1 MEGSFYNINSLFVAT
16 KEPSVTFDPSPA
28 PQPAQQPQPSLGIH
42 QDEESIDFSA
52 LVAALSPGTFVGPG
66 SGSASGPLSSSSFF
80 DTAESAFPFETNLMP
95 GLGGTYGNDNGVFR
109 QTTPPNVA
117 EFSSQ
122 TSQPNVISAAM
133 DLQDPIVTQES
144 GKSKP
149 GKASKKALD
158 RCSFNYREKRE
169 RNNVA
174 VRKSRIK
181 SKQRVVETEKRVK
194 ELEDE
199 NGHLQNKIA
208 LLTKELNVLK
218 SLFSSAGVPNPSPVK
233 SEIEDSISCRKRD

>member
-1 MEGSFYNINSLFVAT
+1 MEGSFYNINSLCFPT

-28 PQPAQQPQPSLGIH
+28 PQPAQQPQPTLGIH

-95 GLGGTYGNDNGVFR
+95 GLGGTYGNDGGVFR
-109 QTTPPNVA
+109 QTTPTTLT

-122 TSQPNVISAAM
+122 TSQPNIISATM
-133 DLQDPIVTQES
+133 DLQDNQES
-144 GKSKP
+144 GRSKP
-149 GKASKKALD
+149 GKASKKQLE
-158 RCSFNYREKRE
+158 RGTTIYREKRL

-181 SKQRVVETEKRVK
+181 SKQRVMETEKRVK

-199 NGHLQNKIA
+199 NGQLQNKIA

-218 SLFSSAGVPNPSPVK
+218 SLFSSAGVSNPSPPVK
-233 SEIEDSISCRKRD
+233 SEMEDSIACRKRN